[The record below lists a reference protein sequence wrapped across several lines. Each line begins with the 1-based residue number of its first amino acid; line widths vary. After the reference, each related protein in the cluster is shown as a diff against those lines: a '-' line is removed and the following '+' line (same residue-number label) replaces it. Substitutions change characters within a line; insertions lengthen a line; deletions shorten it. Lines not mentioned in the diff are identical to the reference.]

1 MEGRIS
7 SIQQPII
14 EYIRQQGGDTVSQRN
29 AGGII
34 EEYDKTV
41 SSTINQ
47 LTQITNK
54 YVNAQLSDEEV
65 RNRIYE
71 IFEEFKK
78 MISNHENKSIERGSF
93 EYPEYEQPSQSDEQ
107 PSQSDQ
113 QPSWTK
119 KYLEISQDTRHRLHT
134 VYNAKQVENNNITD
148 TIFAFHY
155 VNNETNIAI
164 DKYLSKLEDIASNI
178 IKDAETLNKA
188 ITKFRTIL
196 YGLYIYEDVYAY
208 FNNNNNK
215 SDNNNKNTNTCK
227 CSEKSDSE
235 EEVKENENNIKKWFQ
250 EMIKIKQ
257 WILKQ
262 IDDNTIDVKDSDK
275 LYTLIRYRLILT
287 EMTSYMFDTTGTDD
301 NIPVRPLINKI
312 SVGDRKLTYQDVA
325 KKFIEMMK
333 GKKIK
338 DIEGI
343 DPVTY
348 FETYIKNV
356 KEKSNIDID
365 FLFLL
370 KQLHAQEGKDT
381 QQYKKEKERVKRFM
395 CALGT
400 VFKGYIQQS
409 IKGKTILKP
418 IKFAKGNDILFKID
432 DIHMRAQE
440 TNICILYEGEKE
452 LQQFKDLLSRYE
464 KYHRYITLTFMNKGS
479 FADTSKHLIN
489 PININKLIPY
499 FQELKNKIK
508 DKNNIRNAKNG
519 NDDDIGY
526 KYLFFLLQ
534 MSAIITVINDRAKKN
549 NVEPL
554 IFSLITVNTKD
565 IEDSE
570 ERHTY
575 PVWNAVRTFARM
587 IGIAMQTV
595 DVMKD
600 NKGEITFRSG
610 LPTDAGMKNLIYSA
624 TRNIR
629 ELELKISTK
638 FNVDTGKVF
647 LIIEHESFEV
657 IKAGTKAYFYE
668 ILEMDIKNNNVDKSY
683 SITASLFFNNKTF
696 MKGLFRTQWH
706 DETIATLDKLVDDLK
721 AKYPNATII
730 IITTDM
736 INVDMKNYPQHALV
750 SSLHS
755 IKTPM
760 PSKNI
765 EKVNG
770 FVIYADEFRNAIRY
784 IVKDH
789 EIEKKPAIAIQSLLP
804 QSLLKDTAQEKWNCI
819 VSPELSVFFPDPI
832 KLGKTG
838 SLDTFIIAVF
848 TWLVFDSD
856 AFNHKYVKPKILEK
870 RIANFEN
877 ISIKIGEKTTT
888 IKIDG
893 FTTVLE
899 LAYLWQRAYSRLVI
913 KEQTKN

>member
-119 KYLEISQDTRHRLHT
+119 KYLEISQDQRTRTHV

-325 KKFIEMMK
+325 KKFIEMQRK
-333 GKKIK
+333 EILVGEKYT
-338 DIEGI
+338 
-343 DPVTY
+343 TY
-348 FETYIKNV
+348 FETYLKKV
-356 KEKSNIDID
+356 KEQFNIDID
-365 FLFLL
+365 FLLRYL
-370 KQLHAQEGKDT
+370 HVYEYNDKQE
-381 QQYKKEKERVKRFM
+381 YEKEKKKVKRFM

-418 IKFAKGNDILFKID
+418 IKFVKGNDILFKID

-440 TNICILYEGEKE
+440 TNICILYEEEKE
-452 LQQFKDLLSRYE
+452 LQQFKKMLLDYE
-464 KYHRYITLTFMNKGS
+464 KNHRYITLTFMNKGS

-508 DKNNIRNAKNG
+508 DKNNIRDTKNS

-549 NVEPL
+549 KVEPL
-554 IFSLITVNTKD
+554 IFALITVNTKD
-565 IEDSE
+565 IEDPD

-595 DVMKD
+595 DIMKD
-600 NKGEITFRSG
+600 NKGEIAFNFNKDPATKKTG
-610 LPTDAGMKNLIYSA
+610 AGMKNLMYSA

-668 ILEMDIKNNNVDKSY
+668 
-683 SITASLFFNNKTF
+683 
-696 MKGLFRTQWH
+696 
-706 DETIATLDKLVDDLK
+706 
-721 AKYPNATII
+721 
-730 IITTDM
+730 
-736 INVDMKNYPQHALV
+736 
-750 SSLHS
+750 
-755 IKTPM
+755 
-760 PSKNI
+760 
-765 EKVNG
+765 
-770 FVIYADEFRNAIRY
+770 
-784 IVKDH
+784 
-789 EIEKKPAIAIQSLLP
+789 
-804 QSLLKDTAQEKWNCI
+804 
-819 VSPELSVFFPDPI
+819 
-832 KLGKTG
+832 
-838 SLDTFIIAVF
+838 
-848 TWLVFDSD
+848 
-856 AFNHKYVKPKILEK
+856 
-870 RIANFEN
+870 
-877 ISIKIGEKTTT
+877 
-888 IKIDG
+888 
-893 FTTVLE
+893 
-899 LAYLWQRAYSRLVI
+899 
-913 KEQTKN
+913 